1 MNDNQKIKAPLECET
16 KDDVRVEID
25 RIDRALVSLLS
36 ERWGYVDRISQ
47 LKSSPEEATVP
58 WRIQQVVDKV
68 RAIAEENKLPPE
80 LAEDIWR
87 RLIEWGIKYEEEK
100 LRANDEA
107 DQAE

>member
-1 MNDNQKIKAPLECET
+1 MNDNQKIKAPAECET

-25 RIDRALVSLLS
+25 RIDTALVSLLA
-36 ERWGYVDRISQ
+36 ERWGYVDRISK
-47 LKSSPEEATVP
+47 LKSTPEEATVP

-68 RAIAEENKLPPE
+68 RAIAEDKNLPPE

-100 LRANDEA
+100 LRAKQDA
-107 DQAE
+107 DK